1 MNTAQKIIVAATLA
15 VEATMLG
22 VYAYSMHKANKKHDE
37 YFDKAAE
44 SINDV
49 CKEYGARIES
59 IEFKEEK

>member
-49 CKEYGARIES
+49 CKNYGMTVES
-59 IEFKEEK
+59 IEIKEEK